1 VIHVTN
7 DATASPARAGFIVG
21 KAVGPAVRR
30 NRLRRRLQHLI
41 APRLDR
47 LPAGTM
53 VVVRATP
60 GAAAQSGR
68 ELAATF
74 GSAFDR
80 AVAAVAA

>member
-7 DATASPARAGFIVG
+7 DASANPARAGFIVG

-41 APRLDR
+41 APRLA
-47 LPAGTM
+47 LLSPGT
-53 VVVRATP
+53 VVIVRATP
-60 GAAAQSGR
+60 AAAAHSGR

-74 GSAFDR
+74 EALLDR
-80 AVAAVAA
+80 AAVAMAS